1 VIALSQVE
9 PRDGGI
15 AIVTLEP
22 RPPGPG
28 EVLLRVHA
36 AGICGTDL
44 QVVRWSDRYAARVHP
59 PRVLGHEMSGTIAA
73 TGAGVTEVQPGDRV
87 SIESHQ
93 WCGRCRTC
101 RLGNEHLCENTL
113 YPGIDFDGGF
123 AEFVTLPAQLAW
135 KIPAGVPF
143 EIGALFEPF
152 GIAVHALFA
161 GAGVSGRSVLV
172 NGCGPIGLMSIAA
185 ARALGATRI
194 IGADIDAARLA
205 IARRVGADRAVD
217 VSAAALAAEV
227 RDVTGYDGADVVV
240 ETTAVA
246 AGFAAAFSAVARG
259 GEIRLVGTPAKLTDF
274 SFTDW
279 LKKRPTVHSI
289 HGRRIWETWQ
299 QTSDLLASGA
309 VDLTFLT
316 HEIVPLRDGVRAFDL
331 LRDRRLTKAILACN

>member
-1 VIALSQVE
+1 MLALSKVE
-9 PRDGGI
+9 PQDGGI
-15 AIVTLEP
+15 AMVTLEP

-44 QVVRWSDRYAARVHP
+44 QVVRWSDRYASRVLP
-59 PRVLGHEMSGTIAA
+59 PRVLGHEMCGVVAE
-73 TGAGVTEVQPGDRV
+73 TGAGVKGLQPGDRV

-93 WCGRCRTC
+93 WCGTCRTC

-123 AEFVTLPAQLAW
+123 AEFATLPAQLAW
-135 KIPAGVPF
+135 KIPAQLPF
-143 EIGALFEPF
+143 EIGALLEPF
-152 GIAVHALFA
+152 GIAIHALLA
-161 GAGVSGRSVLV
+161 GTGVSGRSVLV

-194 IGADIDAARLA
+194 IGADLD
-205 IARRVGADRAVD
+205 ARRVKIAGGAGADHTVD
-217 VSAAALAAEV
+217 VTEVSLAAQV
-227 RDVTGYDGADVVV
+227 RNVTGYDGADVVI
-240 ETTAVA
+240 ETTAVED
-246 AGFAAAFSAVARG
+246 GFVAAFSAVSRG

-274 SFTDW
+274 AFADW
-279 LKKRPTVHSI
+279 FARRPTIHSI

-299 QTSDLLASGA
+299 QATDLIASGA

-316 HEIVPLRDGVRAFDL
+316 HEVLPLREGVRAFDL